1 MHPSETLTDKETGTG
16 LHPLRLLLIL
26 LIISILMM
34 FAGLTSGYI
43 VRRDEGNWLEFDLP
57 TGLLFNTIII
67 AISSATMQWAWFAAR
82 KDNLRQVKIGMLVT
96 LTLGLLFLIGQWQV
110 WSELVSNRV
119 YFGGADSNPSG
130 SFMYVLT
137 GLHGFHLIT
146 GLIFLVLVVVKSL
159 RYQVHSRQ
167 MLAITNGTIYWHFLG
182 ALWLYLY
189 LFLLLNH

>member
-1 MHPSETLTDKETGTG
+1 MHPSETLTDKEAGTG

-57 TGLLFNTIII
+57 TGLLINTVII
-67 AISSATMQWAWFAAR
+67 AISSITMQWAWFSAR
-82 KDNLRQVKIGMLVT
+82 KDNLRQVKTGMLVT
-96 LTLGLLFLIGQWQV
+96 LALGVVFLIGQWQV
-110 WSELVSNRV
+110 WSELVSNKV